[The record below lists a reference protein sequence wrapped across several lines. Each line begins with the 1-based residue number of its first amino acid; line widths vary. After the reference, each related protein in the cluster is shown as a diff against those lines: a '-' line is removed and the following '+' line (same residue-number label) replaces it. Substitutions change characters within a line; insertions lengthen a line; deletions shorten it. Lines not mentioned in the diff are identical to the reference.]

1 MDVFYYWKKFD
12 QDMKEGRIGWLL
24 SDRKKMGE
32 MRADRILVR
41 AACPDLAL
49 FGEGQGF
56 YAFKPADFFGSAETG
71 LDKFLAIE
79 R

>member
-32 MRADRILVR
+32 MRA
-41 AACPDLAL
+41 
-49 FGEGQGF
+49 E
-56 YAFKPADFFGSAETG
+56 
-71 LDKFLAIE
+71 
-79 R
+79 